1 MPEDR
6 KMTKEEIDKL
16 WEEKKSKLQAIL
28 NIFGKPGRDLG
39 EIAADL
45 NDLIAEE
52 PTQKEKDFFLAAILM
67 LYKKIL
73 FGMPRDHS
81 KDKRVR
87 T

>member
-16 WEEKKSKLQAIL
+16 WEEKKSKLQAI
-28 NIFGKPGRDLG
+28 
-39 EIAADL
+39 L